1 MKEKKLYKIAFMGD
15 KDHGCDIIS
24 TLESWGGSNYYP
36 RTGSDPEYVY
46 FINDLG
52 TIDFIHNS
60 EMLSEEMKNFYFLFW
75 HDYNSE
81 CHLKVGE
88 SINYGG
94 QDYDVDSILFDA
106 NNRCIVY
113 KLKSFGIGVEYI
125 TNNELTPTEE
135 YQTEEENNEYLC
147 KNNMKRKL
155 AIRGHA
161 TRGKEVIELLGM
173 LGAKN
178 NCASTGYNLGL
189 CYLIDDEFDICAHYF
204 GYDDYEDGGL
214 NIFTLEEFLEKYPYK
229 VGDKVIDIADGD
241 SGIITAM
248 KWDEDISDMKYR
260 IAFDNGDMGWFTI
273 DTFEFLKKDKNLE
286 KEKNMKKKLAI
297 KGHPTRGKEVIELL
311 EMLGGKNIYN
321 FSGFDDYAYYV
332 IEGCQNEIRA
342 GEYLFGDE
350 DMHLFTLEEFLEK
363 YPFKVGDKVHIYVQN
378 DDIDGRYDIETAEI
392 TSMRWNHARCKI
404 AYKMKD
410 INREF
415 YKEEIKCKVVDSNKS
430 TRVMEEKDKAK
441 APDIKGEDYSGKRFG
456 YKIPDGYEFDVVVD
470 GKIFLKPIK
479 PKYPTTY
486 EDCCKVLGISYRAQL
501 SYTNPDV
508 ERGNIY
514 LTKEKHLLDAFMKL
528 RICRNAYW
536 KIAGEQMGLGKPWEP
551 DWTNLNQLKYCIM
564 VDVGEFITTSKI
576 RGQQILTFP
585 TKDMQDAFY
594 ENFKDLIEQCKEL
607 L

>member
-24 TLESWGGSNYYP
+24 TLESWGGSNYYS
-36 RTGSDPEYVY
+36 RIGSDPEYVY

-52 TIDFIHNS
+52 TIDLIHNS
-60 EMLSEEMKNFYFLFW
+60 EMLSEEMKNFYFMFW
-75 HDYNSE
+75 HDYNIE

-88 SINYGG
+88 SINYDGK
-94 QDYDVDSILFDA
+94 DYDVDSIFFDA
-106 NNRCIVY
+106 NNRRIVY

-204 GYDDYEDGGL
+204 GYDDYEDGEL
-214 NIFTLEEFLEKYPYK
+214 SIFTLEEFL
-229 VGDKVIDIADGD
+229 D
-241 SGIITAM
+241 
-248 KWDEDISDMKYR
+248 
-260 IAFDNGDMGWFTI
+260 
-273 DTFEFLKKDKNLE
+273 
-286 KEKNMKKKLAI
+286 
-297 KGHPTRGKEVIELL
+297 
-311 EMLGGKNIYN
+311 
-321 FSGFDDYAYYV
+321 
-332 IEGCQNEIRA
+332 
-342 GEYLFGDE
+342 
-350 DMHLFTLEEFLEK
+350 K
-363 YPFKVGDKVHIYVQN
+363 YPFKVGDKVFL
-378 DDIDGRYDIETAEI
+378 YDNITEGCVTGMKWDEDKGTVKYCVYTSAEYWCDVKDLLK
-392 TSMRWNHARCKI
+392 WN
-404 AYKMKD
+404 
-410 INREF
+410 N
-415 YKEEIKCKVVDSNKS
+415 VDLVERHYMNN
-430 TRVMEEKDKAK
+430 MEEKDKAK

-501 SYTNPDV
+501 SYTYPDV

-551 DWTNLNQLKYCIM
+551 DWKHGKDKFYCICTTE
-564 VDVGEFITTSKI
+564 GEIVLGEWYIDNKV
-576 RGQQILTFP
+576 LAFP
-585 TKDMQDAFY
+585 TEKMRDAFY

>member
-24 TLESWGGSNYYP
+24 TLESWGGSNYYT

-60 EMLSEEMKNFYFLFW
+60 ALLSEEMKNFYFLFW
-75 HDYNSE
+75 HDYIVE
-81 CHLKVGE
+81 CQLKVGE

-94 QDYDVDSILFDA
+94 QDYNVDSILFDA
-106 NNRCIVY
+106 NNRRIVY

-135 YQTEEENNEYLC
+135 YQTEEKNNEYLC

-161 TRGKEVIELLGM
+161 TRGKEVIELLEMMG
-173 LGAKN
+173 GKN
-178 NCASTGYNLGL
+178 NCVCPADNLGL

-204 GYDDYEDGGL
+204 GYDDYEDGEL
-214 NIFTLEEFLEKYPYK
+214 NIFTLEEFLKKYPYK
-229 VGDKVIDIADGD
+229 VGDKVVYEDDNDIVVISEIMWDDTVGD
-241 SGIITAM
+241 IFYNVKRI
-248 KWDEDISDMKYR
+248 DEDDCFLCPPELLKPYKETNMNENKFST
-260 IAFDNGDMGWFTI
+260 ANELP
-273 DTFEFLKKDKNLE
+273 TFEPMF
-286 KEKNMKKKLAI
+286 KLND
-297 KGHPTRGKEVIELL
+297 EIE
-311 EMLGGKNIYN
+311 
-321 FSGFDDYAYYV
+321 
-332 IEGCQNEIRA
+332 
-342 GEYLFGDE
+342 
-350 DMHLFTLEEFLEK
+350 
-363 YPFKVGDKVHIYVQN
+363 
-378 DDIDGRYDIETAEI
+378 
-392 TSMRWNHARCKI
+392 
-404 AYKMKD
+404 
-410 INREF
+410 
-415 YKEEIKCKVVDSNKS
+415 
-430 TRVMEEKDKAK
+430 
-441 APDIKGEDYSGKRFG
+441 
-456 YKIPDGYEFDVVVD
+456 YKIPDGYEITEVSKNKVF
-470 GKIFLKPIK
+470 IKPIK
-479 PKYPTTY
+479 SKYPTTY

-501 SYTNPDV
+501 SYTYPDV

-551 DWTNLNQLKYCIM
+551 DWKHGKDKFYCICTTE
-564 VDVGEFITTSKI
+564 GEIVLGEWYIDNKV
-576 RGQQILTFP
+576 LAFP
-585 TKDMQDAFY
+585 TEKMRDAFY

>member
-46 FINDLG
+46 FINNLG
-52 TIDFIHNS
+52 SIDFIHNS
-60 EMLSEEMKNFYFLFW
+60 EMLSKEMKNFYFMFW

-161 TRGKEVIELLGM
+161 TRGKEVIELLEMMG
-173 LGAKN
+173 GKN
-178 NCASTGYNLGL
+178 NCDCPADNLGL

-311 EMLGGKNIYN
+311 EMIGGNNRWGTSGVLPNLYYFISNECIIY
-321 FSGFDDYAYYV
+321 SSQIEKDVV
-332 IEGCQNEIRA
+332 I
-342 GEYLFGDE
+342 
-350 DMHLFTLEEFLEK
+350 FTLEEFLEK

-415 YKEEIKCKVVDSNKS
+415 
-430 TRVMEEKDKAK
+430 
-441 APDIKGEDYSGKRFG
+441 
-456 YKIPDGYEFDVVVD
+456 
-470 GKIFLKPIK
+470 
-479 PKYPTTY
+479 
-486 EDCCKVLGISYRAQL
+486 
-501 SYTNPDV
+501 
-508 ERGNIY
+508 
-514 LTKEKHLLDAFMKL
+514 
-528 RICRNAYW
+528 
-536 KIAGEQMGLGKPWEP
+536 
-551 DWTNLNQLKYCIM
+551 
-564 VDVGEFITTSKI
+564 
-576 RGQQILTFP
+576 
-585 TKDMQDAFY
+585 
-594 ENFKDLIEQCKEL
+594 
-607 L
+607 

>member
-24 TLESWGGSNYYP
+24 TLESWGGSNYYT

-46 FINDLG
+46 FINNLG
-52 TIDFIHNS
+52 SIDFIHNS
-60 EMLSEEMKNFYFLFW
+60 EMLSKEMKNFYFMFW
-75 HDYNSE
+75 HDYIVE
-81 CHLKVGE
+81 CQLKVGE

-94 QDYDVDSILFDA
+94 QDYNVDSILFDA
-106 NNRCIVY
+106 NNRRIVY
-113 KLKSFGIGVEYI
+113 KLKSFDIGVEYI

-135 YQTEEENNEYLC
+135 YQTEEKNNEYLC

-161 TRGKEVIELLGM
+161 TRGKEVIELLEMMG
-173 LGAKN
+173 GKN
-178 NCASTGYNLGL
+178 NCDCPADNLGL

-204 GYDDYEDGGL
+204 GYDDYEDGEL
-214 NIFTLEEFLEKYPYK
+214 NI
-229 VGDKVIDIADGD
+229 
-241 SGIITAM
+241 
-248 KWDEDISDMKYR
+248 
-260 IAFDNGDMGWFTI
+260 
-273 DTFEFLKKDKNLE
+273 
-286 KEKNMKKKLAI
+286 
-297 KGHPTRGKEVIELL
+297 
-311 EMLGGKNIYN
+311 
-321 FSGFDDYAYYV
+321 
-332 IEGCQNEIRA
+332 
-342 GEYLFGDE
+342 
-350 DMHLFTLEEFLEK
+350 FTLEEFLEK

-378 DDIDGRYDIETAEI
+378 DDTDGRYDVEVAEI
-392 TSMRWNHARCKI
+392 SSMRWNRARCKI

-415 YKEEIKCKVVDSNKS
+415 YKEEIKCKVDDSNKS

-441 APDIKGEDYSGKRFG
+441 APNLKGEYYSGKRFG

-470 GKIFLKPIK
+470 GKIILKPIK

-501 SYTNPDV
+501 SYTYPDV

-551 DWTNLNQLKYCIM
+551 DWKHGKDKFYCICTTE
-564 VDVGEFITTSKI
+564 GEIVLGEWYIDNKV
-576 RGQQILTFP
+576 LAFP
-585 TKDMQDAFY
+585 TEKMRDAFY
-594 ENFKDLIEQCKEL
+594 ENFKKEIEQCKEL

>member
-24 TLESWGGSNYYP
+24 TLESWGGSNYYS
-36 RTGSDPEYVY
+36 RIGSDPEYVY

-60 EMLSEEMKNFYFLFW
+60 EMLSKEMKNFYFMFW
-75 HDYNSE
+75 HDYIVE
-81 CHLKVGE
+81 CQLKVGE

-94 QDYDVDSILFDA
+94 QNYNVDSILFDA
-106 NNRCIVY
+106 NNRRIVY

-135 YQTEEENNEYLC
+135 YQTEEKNNEYLC

-161 TRGKEVIELLGM
+161 TRGKEVIELLEMMG
-173 LGAKN
+173 GKN
-178 NCASTGYNLGL
+178 NCDCPADNLGL

-297 KGHPTRGKEVIELL
+297 NGLPTRG
-311 EMLGGKNIYN
+311 
-321 FSGFDDYAYYV
+321 
-332 IEGCQNEIRA
+332 
-342 GEYLFGDE
+342 
-350 DMHLFTLEEFLEK
+350 
-363 YPFKVGDKVHIYVQN
+363 
-378 DDIDGRYDIETAEI
+378 
-392 TSMRWNHARCKI
+392 
-404 AYKMKD
+404 
-410 INREF
+410 
-415 YKEEIKCKVVDSNKS
+415 
-430 TRVMEEKDKAK
+430 
-441 APDIKGEDYSGKRFG
+441 
-456 YKIPDGYEFDVVVD
+456 
-470 GKIFLKPIK
+470 
-479 PKYPTTY
+479 
-486 EDCCKVLGISYRAQL
+486 
-501 SYTNPDV
+501 
-508 ERGNIY
+508 
-514 LTKEKHLLDAFMKL
+514 
-528 RICRNAYW
+528 
-536 KIAGEQMGLGKPWEP
+536 
-551 DWTNLNQLKYCIM
+551 
-564 VDVGEFITTSKI
+564 
-576 RGQQILTFP
+576 
-585 TKDMQDAFY
+585 
-594 ENFKDLIEQCKEL
+594 
-607 L
+607 

>member
-24 TLESWGGSNYYP
+24 TLESWGGSNNYL
-36 RTGSDPEYVY
+36 RTGSYPEYAY

-60 EMLSEEMKNFYFLFW
+60 VFLSEEMKNFYFLFW
-75 HDYNSE
+75 HDYNIE

-125 TNNELTPTEE
+125 TNNELTPTKE

-147 KNNMKRKL
+147 KNNIRRKL
-155 AIRGHA
+155 AIKGHP
-161 TRGKEVIELLGM
+161 TRGNEVIEILKM
-173 LGAKN
+173 LGGKN
-178 NCASTGYNLGL
+178 NCGSPADNLGL

-204 GYDDYEDGGL
+204 GYDDYEDGKL
-214 NIFTLEEFLEKYPYK
+214 NIFTLEEFLEKYPFK
-229 VGDKVIDIADGD
+229 VGDKVVYEDDNDIVVISEIMWDDTVGDIFYNVKRIDDD
-241 SGIITAM
+241 
-248 KWDEDISDMKYR
+248 DC
-260 IAFDNGDMGWFTI
+260 
-273 DTFEFLKKDKNLE
+273 FLCPPELLKPY
-286 KEKNMKKKLAI
+286 KETNMNKKLAI
-297 KGHPTRGKEVIELL
+297 KGHSTRGKEVIELL
-311 EMLGGKNIYN
+311 EMLGGNNIYN

-332 IEGCQNEIRA
+332 IAGCQNKIKA
-342 GEYLFGDE
+342 GEYIFGDE

-363 YPFKVGDKVHIYVQN
+363 YPFKVGDKVFL
-378 DDIDGRYDIETAEI
+378 YDNITLGCVTGMKWDEETVKYCVYTSAECWCDVKELLK
-392 TSMRWNHARCKI
+392 WN
-404 AYKMKD
+404 
-410 INREF
+410 N
-415 YKEEIKCKVVDSNKS
+415 VDLVERHYMDN
-430 TRVMEEKDKAK
+430 MEEKDKAK

-501 SYTNPDV
+501 SYTYPDV

-536 KIAGEQMGLGKPWEP
+536 KIAGEQMGLGKSWEP